1 MSGVRCAGCRDD
13 DELIDILLRGT
24 RNERDQLDALSSLAI
39 PTQNGTSVAISQVAT
54 LDYGFEEGVIW
65 HRNRLL
71 PAVYAAWFR
80 VKRVDE

>member
-13 DELIDILLRGT
+13 DELIDILLRGI

-54 LDYGFEEGVIW
+54 PDYV
-65 HRNRLL
+65 L
-71 PAVYAAWFR
+71 
-80 VKRVDE
+80 KRALSGTATGCCLRCMPRGSG